1 MEVLTMIKSIK
12 KIILGA
18 LTIAILGGSQAQ
30 AEQVQTQVINVNGK
44 EITAQDKDGKQY
56 TFQQATEDT
65 EPIKQGENIT
75 LEVEN
80 VTPYT
85 VNIYSIDKLD
95 NTATINKDGNL
106 YKFYVD
112 NIDDIYL
119 NESIIIYMS
128 DNGEIIN
135 YNVVDLPRQ
144 YNDVP
149 IIYKDN
155 KCYCIRINNN
165 VYSFDNEE
173 DDADGYKVGELVRV
187 IMQNDNIL
195 EVRPTPPNQL
205 KHI

>member
-1 MEVLTMIKSIK
+1 MIKSIK

-95 NTATINKDGNL
+95 NSVTIDKDGEQ
-106 YKFYVD
+106 YAFYVD
-112 NIDDIYL
+112 KSDIDNLYL
-119 NESIIIYMS
+119 NESINIDMTA
-128 DNGEIIN
+128 NGEITN
-135 YNVVDLPRQ
+135 YKVLEAPKQ